1 MVVRVA
7 LEDAEVAT
15 DAATEAT
22 AGKHA
27 DDRFFN
33 HELGLRGHDGLV
45 GADAQTARVATPT
58 TKGLGCQLVAGD
70 LDLLRVRDD
79 DAIAAHHVGR
89 VLGAM
94 LAHEDERDFGGE
106 ATEDHSLGVD
116 DVPIWLN
123 VGFLHVSGLAWH
135 VCSFV
140 APPGMGR
147 ESIKIGLFAK
157 MSRGGCV

>member
-1 MVVRVA
+1 
-7 LEDAEVAT
+7 
-15 DAATEAT
+15 
-22 AGKHA
+22 
-27 DDRFFN
+27 
-33 HELGLRGHDGLV
+33 
-45 GADAQTARVATPT
+45 
-58 TKGLGCQLVAGD
+58 
-70 LDLLRVRDD
+70 
-79 DAIAAHHVGR
+79 
-89 VLGAM
+89 M

-157 MSRGGCV
+157 MSRGGDVYLPVGCSGDDKRLSTTPRKSPRMACNFGRCGALHRGVPRWI